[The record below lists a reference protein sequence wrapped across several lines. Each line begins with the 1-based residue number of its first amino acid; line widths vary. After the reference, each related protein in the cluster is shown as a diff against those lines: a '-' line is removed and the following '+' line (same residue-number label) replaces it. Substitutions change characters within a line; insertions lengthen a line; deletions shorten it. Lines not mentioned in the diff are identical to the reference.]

1 MVDGGVCACVCM
13 CVVGCTLE
21 MGINHSVF
29 AAAEDAEGE
38 RPGTPGTP
46 QSELEVI
53 QAWGLINKDPII
65 TWGSG
70 DS

>member
-1 MVDGGVCACVCM
+1 
-13 CVVGCTLE
+13 

-38 RPGTPGTP
+38 RPGTLGTP